1 VRSVFQSDPRIHLG
15 PDIHH
20 SSRTFEAD
28 PQSAAHVRSYVRDSL
43 QRCRVHSEEA
53 ILLANELAT
62 NAIVHTRKD
71 FVVEVS
77 VYNSTCRIGVLDHDT
92 GNPKL
97 TNAKPSDSNGRG
109 LALVKA
115 LSNSWG
121 VERRDDG
128 KAVWC
133 DIPVSHDS

>member
-1 VRSVFQSDPRIHLG
+1 MRTVIVSDPSIHLG

-20 SSRTFEAD
+20 TSRTFEAE
-28 PQSAAHVRSYVRDSL
+28 PQSAAYVRNYVRESL
-43 QRCRVHSEEA
+43 QRCRVRSDEA

-62 NAIVHTRKD
+62 NAIVHTHKD
-71 FVVEVS
+71 FVVELS
-77 VYNSTCRIGVLDHDT
+77 VNDSTCRIGVLDHDT

-133 DIPVSHDS
+133 DIAVSHVS